1 MNLIINGR
9 NIEVTDRIR
18 EYAEKRI
25 SKLER
30 KLPTINEVRAE
41 LTRTDT
47 RSDADRFT
55 YQITLW
61 ADKHIL
67 RAEESSGDI
76 FASIDAVSDKLSR
89 QVEKVEGRRKKK
101 QRVSLA
107 VETEAVMAAMAES
120 TPPDTDQYEDFQFGE
135 LLRRKQF
142 KMESMSEEDA
152 LDQLEL
158 LGHDFYMF
166 RNADTQ
172 DINVIYRR
180 KDGNFGLIEPEM
192 GS

>member
-9 NIEVTDRIR
+9 NVEVTDRIR

-25 SKLER
+25 SKIER

-41 LTRTDT
+41 LTRADT
-47 RSDADRFT
+47 RSDAERYT

-61 ADKHIL
+61 ANKSIL

-76 FASIDAVSDKLSR
+76 FASIDAVSDKLTR

-101 QRVSLA
+101 KRVSLA
-107 VETEAVMAAMAES
+107 AETEAVMAAMADPALQDEE
-120 TPPDTDQYEDFQFGE
+120 QYDDFQFGE

-142 KMESMSEEDA
+142 KMEPMSEEDA

-166 RNADTQ
+166 LNADTQ
-172 DINVIYRR
+172 QLNVIYRR
-180 KDGNFGLIEPEM
+180 KDGNFGLIEPKI
-192 GS
+192 G

>member
-9 NIEVTDRIR
+9 NVEVTDRIR

-41 LTRTDT
+41 LTRMDT

-76 FASIDAVSDKLSR
+76 FASIDAVSDKLAR

-101 QRVSLA
+101 KRVSLSL
-107 VETEAVMAAMAES
+107 ETEAVMAAIAE
-120 TPPDTDQYEDFQFGE
+120 PALADDDQYEDFRFGE

-142 KMESMSEEDA
+142 KMESMTEEDA

-166 RNADTQ
+166 LNVDTK

-180 KDGNFGLIEPEM
+180 KDGNFGLIEPEV
-192 GS
+192 G